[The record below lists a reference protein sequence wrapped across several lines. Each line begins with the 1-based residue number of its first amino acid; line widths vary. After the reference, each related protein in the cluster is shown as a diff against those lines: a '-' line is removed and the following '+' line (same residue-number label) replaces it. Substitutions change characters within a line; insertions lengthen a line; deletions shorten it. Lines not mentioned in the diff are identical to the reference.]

1 MPRGRG
7 RGSNRINRRCP
18 VHNSFVG
25 RDGICA
31 RCEEGEQEQRD
42 EVTATVVNDVSS
54 PNPPDAPNDEEMRD
68 VEMVVTE
75 MCDKCCRISTDNY
88 KLDFQ
93 SVQGDSTHRTMFGG
107 QCVQERVQLC
117 QQCVNYNNST
127 ARRKDW
133 PNAWPSVLYTFLFDF
148 HRFSSNTEKLFKLLP
163 LEIKNSYMHYMKTIH
178 PLIAL
183 RANTIYF
190 SARCI
195 PRNLFFSELQYD

>member
-75 MCDKCCRISTDNY
+75 MCDKCCRISTDN
-88 KLDFQ
+88 
-93 SVQGDSTHRTMFGG
+93 
-107 QCVQERVQLC
+107 
-117 QQCVNYNNST
+117 
-127 ARRKDW
+127 
-133 PNAWPSVLYTFLFDF
+133 
-148 HRFSSNTEKLFKLLP
+148 
-163 LEIKNSYMHYMKTIH
+163 
-178 PLIAL
+178 
-183 RANTIYF
+183 
-190 SARCI
+190 
-195 PRNLFFSELQYD
+195 